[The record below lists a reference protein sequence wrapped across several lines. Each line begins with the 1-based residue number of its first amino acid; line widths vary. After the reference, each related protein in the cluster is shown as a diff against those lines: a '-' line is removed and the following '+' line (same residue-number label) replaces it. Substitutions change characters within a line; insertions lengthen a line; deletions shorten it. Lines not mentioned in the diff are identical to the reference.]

1 MSLAPLPNRG
11 GTLDV
16 YLLGRVPFHAWLALQ
31 RRLVYE
37 VSGERDRAV
46 VVLCE
51 HSHGISIGREGT
63 AADILPEEN
72 ELRSLGWPIHWV
84 NRGSGCLL
92 HLPGQS
98 ALYPILSLE
107 ALKINVQDYLD
118 HLHATVRNL
127 LTELQIAA
135 EVKPPAHGVW
145 VGDRRI
151 AHVGIAVRDWVAY
164 HGISLNV
171 ETNLKLFR
179 LVHCD
184 GEQRPMTSIA
194 RECRLRV
201 RPAAIR
207 LRLLAHFA
215 AQFGFERIS
224 RFHHHPALNTKA
236 SAHAILTPPG

>member
-1 MSLAPLPNRG
+1 LPNRKE
-11 GTLDV
+11 TLHA
-16 YLLGRVPFHAWLALQ
+16 YLLGRVPFDEWLALQ

-46 VVLCE
+46 LVFCE
-51 HSHGISIGREGT
+51 HSHGISIGREGS
-63 AADILPEEN
+63 AGHIIPEDD
-72 ELRSLGWPIHWV
+72 ELRSLGWPVHWV

-92 HLPGQS
+92 HLPGQLS
-98 ALYPILSLE
+98 VYPILALQS
-107 ALKINVQDYLD
+107 LKINVQEYLD
-118 HLHATVRNL
+118 RLHATVRNL
-127 LTELQIAA
+127 LAEMEIAA
-135 EVKPPAHGVW
+135 ILKPESHGVW
-145 VGDRRI
+145 VADRRI

-201 RPAAIR
+201 RPAAVR

-224 RFHHHPALNTKA
+224 RFHHHPALTTKA